1 MRKIAFF
8 TIILPVF
15 SFMLSTSF
23 ADCKVQDKIN
33 ECNAALKD
41 YTKKDGGYIT
51 P

>member
-1 MRKIAFF
+1 MKKITFF
-8 TIILPVF
+8 IIILPVF
-15 SFMLSTSF
+15 PLMLSTSF

-41 YTKKDGGYIT
+41 FTGKDGGYII